1 MGYRFLFLFVVVVF
15 SCKNGQKGKPEEQG
29 IIKSEKLPKK
39 EIQLGPRANC
49 LVDLEAISKESVI
62 KSNPDFE
69 SYEWTESDSVKRAK
83 ILLKNGDSLNVDI
96 TGCKEYVIH
105 ATLTL
110 YNNHISFVNHKYW
123 FGQAMWIAEHIHGFE
138 PKHLQDVHDH
148 KAYEE
153 HVYEDV
159 LLIDFDHHDY
169 DMLVDKYGGATHVI
183 LAHHFNK
190 IN

>member
-1 MGYRFLFLFVVVVF
+1 MGYRLLLLCSILFF
-15 SCKNGQKGKPEEQG
+15 SCQQKDANSIDDAG

-39 EIQLGPRANC
+39 EPVLGPRAGC
-49 LVDLEAISKESVI
+49 VVDLESISKESVI
-62 KSNPDFE
+62 KSNPDFD
-69 SYEWTESDSVKRAK
+69 SYDWFETDSIKKAM
-83 ILLKNGDSLNVDI
+83 ILLKNEDSLKVDI

-110 YNNHISFVNHKYW
+110 FNNRVSFSNHRFW
-123 FGQAMWIAEHIHGFE
+123 FEKAMWIADHIHGFE
-138 PKHLQDVHDH
+138 PEHLKDIHDH
-148 KAYEE
+148 KTYEE
-153 HVYEDV
+153 HVYDDV

-169 DMLVDKYGGATHVI
+169 DMLVDKYGGSTHVI